1 MGGGK
6 KHIDRSDFLKGRLE
20 GALSDEPMKMFST
33 WYQEASEKNCA
44 DPHAMVIS
52 TAFDNRPSSR
62 IVYLRNLV
70 EEGFVF
76 YTNYESRKGT
86 QISDNS
92 NVSALFYWDCAE
104 RQVRVE
110 GKVEKVDPQLSDDYF
125 SGRPRISKIGAWASN
140 QSRRIDSREELEA
153 RVKHFE
159 EKFPNEVPRPPH
171 WGGFIL
177 KPEYVEFWQ
186 GRLGRLH
193 DRICFEK
200 KSDNEW
206 DIFRIA
212 P

>member
-1 MGGGK
+1 MSADK
-6 KHIDRSDFLKGRLE
+6 KHIDRSDFLKGKMD
-20 GALSDEPMKMFST
+20 GARADEPMKMFSL

-52 TAFDNRPSSR
+52 TSLDGKPSSR
-62 IVYLRNLV
+62 IVYMRNLV

-76 YTNYESRKGT
+76 YTNYKSRKGT
-86 QISDNS
+86 EIMTNPF
-92 NVSALFYWDCAE
+92 VSALFYWDCVE

-125 SGRPRISKIGAWASN
+125 SNRPRISQIGAWASD
-140 QSRRIDSREELEA
+140 QSSRIQSREELES
-153 RVKHFE
+153 RVAHFE
-159 EKFPNEVPRPPH
+159 QKFPNEVPRPPH

-177 KPEYVEFWQ
+177 VPEYIEFWQ

-193 DRICFEK
+193 DRICFQKQGNDWE
-200 KSDNEW
+200 
-206 DIFRIA
+206 IYRIA